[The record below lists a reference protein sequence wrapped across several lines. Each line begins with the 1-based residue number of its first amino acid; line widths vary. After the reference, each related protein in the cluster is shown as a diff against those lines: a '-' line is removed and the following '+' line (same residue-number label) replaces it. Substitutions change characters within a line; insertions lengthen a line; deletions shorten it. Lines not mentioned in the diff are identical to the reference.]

1 MPAANQFLHSARR
14 VALWHDRRPLLDVTL
29 SRLLSARS
37 VAQHN
42 DKARLWLER
51 GLWFGLPFGLLI
63 ISYVAICVEAGTAWP
78 WSAFVHES
86 GDKTLLDTFLYYDHA
101 ARELPV
107 DIMLAAAAAAG
118 LLAQGFRPR
127 SVSTGLKA
135 ALLFAWVVSLTVI
148 VLGTVDKVGWQ
159 GLADNLAQRFTRP
172 GTPPAWGAHFRYHF
186 LSRGGLVLTA
196 WWLPGLLRWFT
207 QEPRDGEGHRAYLAV
222 LGLFAGLTLMYG
234 PSFEPFMHPHFL
246 GHQAREAVTH
256 ATVTLPLCLGIGLAV
271 AHRPAPASDLGP
283 RGRPARTL
291 IVVAIL
297 SLTMVLWTGLGA
309 MLTGASGER
318 QTDSVVAIVAVHF
331 FEHGLGYIFAPAF
344 AGWLFCLKS
353 QPAPDTARP
362 PALLTGGN

>member
-1 MPAANQFLHSARR
+1 M
-14 VALWHDRRPLLDVTL
+14 
-29 SRLLSARS
+29 
-37 VAQHN
+37 AQHN
-42 DKARLWLER
+42 DKVWLWWER
-51 GLWFGLPFGLLI
+51 ALGFGVPFVLLF

-86 GDKTLLDTFLYYDHA
+86 GDKTLLDTVLYYDHA

-118 LLAQGFRPR
+118 LLANGFRPR
-127 SVSTGLKA
+127 SVGTGLKA
-135 ALLFAWVVSLTVI
+135 ALLLAWVGSLALI

-159 GLADNLAQRFTRP
+159 GLADNLAQLFTRP
-172 GTPPAWGAHFRYHF
+172 GTAPAWGAHFRYHF

-207 QEPRDGEGHRAYLAV
+207 QEPRGREGHQPYLIV
-222 LGLFAGLTLMYG
+222 LGLFGGLTLMYG
-234 PSFEPFMHPHFL
+234 PSLEPFVHPHFL

-256 ATVTLPLCLGIGLAV
+256 ALVTLPLCLGVGLAT
-271 AHRPAPASDLGP
+271 AARPDLGAQSGP
-283 RGRPARTL
+283 RGWPARSL
-291 IVVAIL
+291 MVVAVL
-297 SLTMVLWTGLGA
+297 SLILVLWTGLGA

-344 AGWLFCLKS
+344 AGWLFCLRS
-353 QPAPDTARP
+353 PAAR
-362 PALLTGGN
+362 